1 MPGWAAAAV
10 AIGVAGLGMQAAGMA
25 NAPGA
30 PGQVVGKRKAGIT
43 QQEREANALN
53 LASFNVNNNF
63 QNQFDNFAVMGM
75 NAQDQQNQANRRDL
89 RKLDS
94 QGMYQAAANRGV
106 NQAMSQMYP
115 QVQQALSASA
125 SRSGGPGSGQFFAA
139 NQGATAALGS
149 GLSQA
154 NLQGRLGNLGEYV
167 NRWQQNFK
175 NEGDLY
181 QQRKAWLEQQG
192 QGLQTSLGLYNQL
205 AQNAATR
212 AQGQLD
218 YQTQLEMARQG
229 AQYQG
234 AMANSQA
241 LSAGGGLAMSAANA
255 ASNLYGAYQNGQAAH
270 QAKVDALF

>member
-1 MPGWAAAAV
+1 MPGAWAAAA
-10 AIGVAGLGMQAAGMA
+10 IGIAGLGMQGAAMA

-30 PGQVVGKRKAGIT
+30 PGQVVGKRRAALT
-43 QQEREANALN
+43 SQEREANALN
-53 LASFNVNNNF
+53 LAAFNVNNNF
-63 QNQFDNFAVMGM
+63 QNQFDNFATMGM
-75 NAQDQQNQANRRDL
+75 NAQDRQNQANRRDL
-89 RKLDS
+89 KALDS

-106 NQAMSQMYP
+106 SQAMAQMYP
-115 QVQQALSASA
+115 QLQQSMMGSAA
-125 SRSGGPGSGQFFAA
+125 RSGGPGSGAFFAA
-139 NQGATAALGS
+139 NQAGTAALGS

-154 NLQGRLGNLGEYV
+154 NLQGRMGNLGEYL

-181 QQRKAWLEQQG
+181 QQRKAWLDQQG

-205 AQNAATR
+205 AQNAAQR
-212 AQGQLD
+212 AQGQVD

-234 AMANSQA
+234 AQANSQA
-241 LSAGGGLAMSAANA
+241 LSAGGGLAMSAANTGLQA
-255 ASNLYGAYQNGQAAH
+255 YGAYQNGQAAQ